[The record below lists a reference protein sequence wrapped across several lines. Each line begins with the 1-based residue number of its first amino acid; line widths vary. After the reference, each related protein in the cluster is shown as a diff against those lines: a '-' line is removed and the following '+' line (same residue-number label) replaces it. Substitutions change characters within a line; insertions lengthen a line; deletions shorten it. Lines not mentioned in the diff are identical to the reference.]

1 MSSES
6 EEVENNVTAKIPL
19 GRGSLIYLARH
30 GETPANISKKFADP
44 MTEHLTE
51 RGQHQAQL
59 LGDSLANVK
68 FTRVYASNYPRA
80 IETAR
85 IALGQ
90 SKHSKDIQITVDERI
105 RERED
110 EKFIGLSYDVGNALR
125 GKGIDSDHPVFPY
138 AHFHVEGTE
147 PVLDILPRQES
158 FFDDLFEDLDKS
170 ESPET
175 ILIVTHGYFI
185 TLLMTHLNITDKYE
199 IQNWVPELIHNWIEN
214 CGYHVLDFFKRADGG
229 AKTKNC
235 WDFIKIHQSE
245 HLEPAGFVSDHG
257 ASEKNSEVLKF

>member
-6 EEVENNVTAKIPL
+6 AQPEGTTGNGKI
-19 GRGSLIYLARH
+19 GRGSGSLIYLARH
-30 GETPANISKKFADP
+30 GETPANISRMFADP

-59 LGDSLANVK
+59 LGDSLANIK

-80 IETAR
+80 IETAQ

-90 SKHSKDIQITVDERI
+90 SKHSKDTPITVDERI

-110 EKFIGLSYDVGNALR
+110 SEFIGLSYEVGNALA

-138 AHFHVEGTE
+138 ARFHVEGTE
-147 PVLDILPRQES
+147 PVLDVLARQES
-158 FFDDLFEDLDKS
+158 FFDDLFEELDKS

-175 ILIVTHGYFI
+175 VLILTHGYFI

-199 IQNWVPELIHNWIEN
+199 IQNWVPKLTENWIEN
-214 CGYHVLDFFKRADGG
+214 CGYHVLDFYKRVAGD
-229 AKTKNC
+229 KTKNC
-235 WDFIKIHQSE
+235 WDFIKIHQFE
-245 HLEPAGFVSDHG
+245 HLEPAGFT
-257 ASEKNSEVLKF
+257 KCY